1 MASGALTL
9 YLYDR
14 ILALFSSKPYNHPTA
29 NSEDETPMDLAPHLT
44 NTSLQTHRGE
54 EGVRLLDE
62 LVGCHILSDEDTV
75 SPLELTEEDVQA
87 IRNQMADV
95 LAETFKAA
103 LESPI
108 HFQVHGLVFVAG
120 SSVLTLP
127 LPRSPSQ
134 MHSSSTE
141 STFWSPTR
149 LLHRMSSL
157 LPLSSK

>member
-14 ILALFSSKPYNHPTA
+14 ILALFSAEQYVHPTA
-29 NSEDETPMDLAPHLT
+29 NLEDGAPIDLAPHLT

-62 LVGCHILSDEDTV
+62 LVGCHILSDGHAGSLLKFTKD
-75 SPLELTEEDVQA
+75 DIKA
-87 IRNQMADV
+87 IQDQMTDV

-108 HFQVHGLVFVAG
+108 HFQVC
-120 SSVLTLP
+120 
-127 LPRSPSQ
+127 
-134 MHSSSTE
+134 
-141 STFWSPTR
+141 
-149 LLHRMSSL
+149 LHPYTPKGRI
-157 LPLSSK
+157 

>member
-14 ILALFSSKPYNHPTA
+14 ILALFSSKPYAHPTA
-29 NSEDETPMDLAPHLT
+29 IGEVRASIDLAPHLT

-62 LVGCHILSDEDTV
+62 LVGCHILSDEQTG
-75 SPLELTEEDVQA
+75 SLLKFTEDDGRVIQD
-87 IRNQMADV
+87 QMTDV

-108 HFQVHGLVFVAG
+108 HFQVC
-120 SSVLTLP
+120 
-127 LPRSPSQ
+127 
-134 MHSSSTE
+134 
-141 STFWSPTR
+141 
-149 LLHRMSSL
+149 LHPPKDWM
-157 LPLSSK
+157 